1 MPIEMANILGAVHIV
16 TDKHTQLAIG
26 KMGSATILRVGVQ
39 NSAASGAK
47 KNFVCIPTCDILEV
61 H

>member
-47 KNFVCIPTCDILEV
+47 ILVCIPTCDILEV